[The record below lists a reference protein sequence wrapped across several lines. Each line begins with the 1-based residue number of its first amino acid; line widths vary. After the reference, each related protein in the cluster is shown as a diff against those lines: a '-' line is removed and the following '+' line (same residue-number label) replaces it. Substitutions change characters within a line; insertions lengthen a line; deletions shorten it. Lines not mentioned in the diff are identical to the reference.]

1 MVIIINPQ
9 KNYKMKHLNKN
20 LILMLLMLLSFT
32 SFVKAQDKINTPET
46 GKIYFL
52 RLTGFAGSA
61 TAFKTFIDEK
71 FVCKLNNKKYSI
83 HEVPIGKHRCSVQF
97 GGTKS
102 KEKAEK
108 FEVNVEPG
116 KITYVQ
122 LVFEMG
128 AFINNIYC
136 EEVTE
141 NTAKMKMEKMEEDT
155 KCL

>member
-1 MVIIINPQ
+1 MCKKLIIV
-9 KNYKMKHLNKN
+9 
-20 LILMLLMLLSFT
+20 LLMSLSFNIAMR
-32 SFVKAQDKINTPET
+32 AQESKTTET

-52 RLTGFAGSA
+52 RSTGFQGSA
-61 TAFKTFIDEK
+61 VAFKTFIDGE

-83 HEVPIGKHRCSVQF
+83 HEVPVGKHECSVQF
-97 GGTKS
+97 GGKKS

-108 FEVNVEPG
+108 FEVQVEAG

-122 LVFEMG
+122 LVFETG
-128 AFINNIYC
+128 LFINNIYC

-141 NTAKMKMEKMEEDT
+141 NTATQKMKIMEEDT

>member
-1 MVIIINPQ
+1 
-9 KNYKMKHLNKN
+9 MKKIVFTF
-20 LILMLLMLLSFT
+20 LITLIAT
-32 SFVKAQDKINTPET
+32 SFITAQEKENLQT

-52 RLTGFAGSA
+52 RSTGFQGSA
-61 TAFKTFIDEK
+61 VAFKTFIDGE

-83 HEVPIGKHRCSVQF
+83 HEVPVGKHECSVQF
-97 GGTKS
+97 GGKKS

-108 FEVNVEPG
+108 FEVQVEPG

-122 LVFEMG
+122 LVFETG
-128 AFINNIYC
+128 VFINNIYC

-141 NTAKMKMEKMEEDT
+141 NTAKKKMEILVEDT

>member
-1 MVIIINPQ
+1 MFKKFIIV
-9 KNYKMKHLNKN
+9 L
-20 LILMLLMLLSFT
+20 LISLSFNA
-32 SFVKAQDKINTPET
+32 VMQAQDGQAKET

-52 RLTGFAGSA
+52 RSTGFQGSA
-61 TAFKTFIDEK
+61 VAFKTFIDGE

-83 HEVPIGKHRCSVQF
+83 HEVPVGKHECSVQF
-97 GGTKS
+97 GGKKS

-108 FEVNVEPG
+108 FEVLVEAG
-116 KITYVQ
+116 KVTYVK
-122 LVFEMG
+122 LVFETG

-141 NTAKMKMEKMEEDT
+141 NTAIQNMKMMEEDI

>member
-1 MVIIINPQ
+1 MKKIIFA
-9 KNYKMKHLNKN
+9 LLVS
-20 LILMLLMLLSFT
+20 LIVT
-32 SFVKAQDKINTPET
+32 SFATAQDKENVET

-52 RLTGFAGSA
+52 RSTGFQGSA
-61 TAFKTFIDEK
+61 VAFKTFIDGE

-83 HEVPIGKHRCSVQF
+83 HEVLVGKHECSVQF
-97 GGTKS
+97 GGKIS

-108 FEVNVEPG
+108 FEVQVEPG

-122 LVFEMG
+122 LVFETG
-128 AFINNIYC
+128 VFINNIYC

-141 NTAKMKMEKMEEDT
+141 NTAKKKMEILVEDT

>member
-1 MVIIINPQ
+1 MFKKFIIV
-9 KNYKMKHLNKN
+9 L
-20 LILMLLMLLSFT
+20 LISLSFNA
-32 SFVKAQDKINTPET
+32 VMQAQDGQAKET

-52 RLTGFAGSA
+52 RSTGFQGSA
-61 TAFKTFIDEK
+61 VAFKTFIDGE

-83 HEVPIGKHRCSVQF
+83 HEVPVGKHECSVQF
-97 GGTKS
+97 GGKKS

-108 FEVNVEPG
+108 FEVQVEAG

-122 LVFEMG
+122 LVFETG
-128 AFINNIYC
+128 IFINNIYC

-141 NTAKMKMEKMEEDT
+141 NTATQKMKMMEEDT

>member
-1 MVIIINPQ
+1 MNSMFR
-9 KNYKMKHLNKN
+9 NLFWTF
-20 LILMLLMLLSFT
+20 LILLGFSF
-32 SFVKAQDKINTPET
+32 SMSGQET

-52 RLTGFAGSA
+52 RSTGFAGSA
-61 TAFKTFIDEK
+61 TSFKTFIDGE
-71 FVCKLNNKKYSI
+71 FVCKLNNKRYSM
-83 HEVPIGKHRCSVQF
+83 HEVPVGKHECSVQF
-97 GGTKS
+97 GGKKS

-108 FEVNVEPG
+108 FEVQVEPG

-141 NTAKMKMEKMEEDT
+141 NTAKKKMEILVEDT